1 MPVLPMVGD
10 EFAGYRLRAVV
21 GRGGMS
27 VVYQAEN
34 PRLGSVVALK
44 VLAPEIATDDVFRAR
59 FLEESRIAASLNHPN
74 VIPIYDMGPS
84 DDLLYIAMRYVA
96 GTDLRALL
104 KKHAPLP
111 PGDAIFLTGQAA
123 RALDAAHRKGLVH
136 RDVKPGNLLIEH
148 GQDGDPDH
156 VYLSDFGITKY
167 MLSRSGL
174 TKTGE
179 FLGTIDYVA
188 PEQIQETP
196 VDGRADEYS
205 LGCVLY
211 ECLTGR
217 VPFPKERDAAIIWAH
232 VEEMPPPPSA
242 LQPELPAAVDDVFSR
257 VLAKKPDDR
266 YATCREFVD
275 AARASLGIA
284 ATQAGTSNQTPTSN
298 TATVLRAQ
306 HSGPSHPDV
315 VSQRGSVPPPAAGGR
330 TGRDEPAPGS
340 HGRRPHKRWRWVA
353 AVAAAVVLIGAGVGV
368 YLGTRGNLRVE
379 GPRQQHDHA
388 AVDPFRASYSALDKA
403 LILANQSAL
412 VDELPAASRLP
423 QPEHDHGH
431 LHEPDPRDQHGDLP
445 RLSDAGGSLHGLRGQ
460 GSVDHARPPSSPTS
474 PTAASLPRTAR
485 SAGTTSTCICRTY
498 SMAQSIS
505 GTLNPDSQAAGRMFC
520 HFIASNSQEAIVW
533 TQDQGRLL
541 GLCPARRMRT
551 CTTGGTASTTTSPS
565 AVACRC
571 YHAHASPTMSMTTPT
586 PSDRAVPQAVPEVV
600 LSEMRA
606 GCQNPRT
613 MTCSQSW
620 RPRSQGCRDGRPGH
634 RRSARLPAISS
645 PVTARLS
652 AATASAGGR
661 IAEVQLAGGVID
673 LAELRRDLPRL
684 DRVQPLNLLALELG
698 GVRDERHRGP
708 ALRPPRLAAARPPAA
723 SALRPRRSR
732 AAR

>member
-74 VIPIYDMGPS
+74 VIPIYDMGPC

-104 KKHAPLP
+104 KKHSPLP
-111 PGDAIFLTGQAA
+111 PADSIFLTGQAA

-275 AARASLGIA
+275 AARVSLGVA
-284 ATQAGTSNQTPTSN
+284 ATQTGTSNQARTSN

-306 HSGPSHPDV
+306 HSGPSHPEV
-315 VSQRGSVPPPAAGGR
+315 IGQRGSVPPPAAGGQA
-330 TGRDEPAPGS
+330 GRDEPPPGS
-340 HGRRPHKRWRWVA
+340 HGRQPRKRWRWVA
-353 AVAAAVVLIGAGVGV
+353 AVAAAVILIGAGVGI
-368 YLGTRGNLRVE
+368 YLGTRSNGNNS
-379 GPRQQHDHA
+379 GSKGHA
-388 AVDPFRASYSALDKA
+388 SMHMPTAMPFRASTNALDKA
-403 LILANQSAL
+403 LLLANQS
-412 VDELPAASRLP
+412 P
-423 QPEHDHGH
+423 
-431 LHEPDPRDQHGDLP
+431 
-445 RLSDAGGSLHGLRGQ
+445 LSMGSL
-460 GSVDHARPPSSPTS
+460 PTS
-474 PTAASLPRTAR
+474 SCRNVNATTVTCTNPTLAI
-485 SAGTTSTCICRTY
+485 TSVTFRTY
-498 SMAQSIS
+498 PSLAALYAAYQAEVQSTSHAAFKPNVSNCSDTDTDGEISWNHAFLHLPTFSVAQSES
-505 GTLNPDSQAAGRMFC
+505 GMLNPDTQAAGRMFC
-520 HFIASNSQEAIVW
+520 YLDNASQEHIVW
-533 TQDQGRLL
+533 TQNEGRLL
-541 GLCPARRMRT
+541 AFVV
-551 CTTGGTASTTTSPS
+551 GGPHPN
-565 AVACRC
+565 V
-571 YHAHASPTMSMTTPT
+571 YDWWHGVHH
-586 PSDRAVPQAVPEVV
+586 D
-600 LSEMRA
+600 
-606 GCQNPRT
+606 
-613 MTCSQSW
+613 
-620 RPRSQGCRDGRPGH
+620 
-634 RRSARLPAISS
+634 ISFNGQ
-645 PVTARLS
+645 VMKM
-652 AATASAGGR
+652 
-661 IAEVQLAGGVID
+661 
-673 LAELRRDLPRL
+673 
-684 DRVQPLNLLALELG
+684 
-698 GVRDERHRGP
+698 
-708 ALRPPRLAAARPPAA
+708 
-723 SALRPRRSR
+723 
-732 AAR
+732 

>member
-315 VSQRGSVPPPAAGGR
+315 VSQRGSMPPPAAGGR
-330 TGRDEPAPGS
+330 AGRDEPAPGS

-368 YLGTRGNLRVE
+368 YLGTRGNS
-379 GPRQQHDHA
+379 GSTGHGSSMTMPPSTA
-388 AVDPFRASYSALDKA
+388 FRASYSALDKA
-403 LILANQSAL
+403 LVLANQSAL
-412 VDELPAASRLP
+412 SMNSLP
-423 QPEHDHGH
+423 
-431 LHEPDPRDQHGDLP
+431 PRDCRNQSTTMVTCTNPTLAISTATFRAYPTLAALYKAYEAKVQSIMPGPFQPNVANCSELAENGEISWNHQYLHLP
-445 RLSDAGGSLHGLRGQ
+445 N
-460 GSVDHARPPSSPTS
+460 
-474 PTAASLPRTAR
+474 
-485 SAGTTSTCICRTY
+485 Y

-541 GLCPARRMRT
+541 GFVSGAPHADVYDWWHGVHHDIAL
-551 CTTGGTASTTTSPS
+551 GGGMQMSMPTPT
-565 AVACRC
+565 
-571 YHAHASPTMSMTTPT
+571 PTMSMTTPT
-586 PSDRAVPQAVPEVV
+586 P
-600 LSEMRA
+600 
-606 GCQNPRT
+606 T
-613 MTCSQSW
+613 MSM
-620 RPRSQGCRDGRPGH
+620 
-634 RRSARLPAISS
+634 S
-645 PVTARLS
+645 P
-652 AATASAGGR
+652 
-661 IAEVQLAGGVID
+661 
-673 LAELRRDLPRL
+673 
-684 DRVQPLNLLALELG
+684 
-698 GVRDERHRGP
+698 
-708 ALRPPRLAAARPPAA
+708 
-723 SALRPRRSR
+723 
-732 AAR
+732 

>member
-84 DDLLYIAMRYVA
+84 GDLLYIAMRYVA

-104 KKHAPLP
+104 KKHSPLP
-111 PGDAIFLTGQAA
+111 PGDAIFLIGQAA

-232 VEEMPPPPSA
+232 VEEMPPPPST

-257 VLAKKPDDR
+257 VLAKRPEDR
-266 YATCREFVD
+266 YASCREFVD

-284 ATQAGTSNQTPTSN
+284 AAQTPASG

-306 HSGPSHPDV
+306 QGGASPADV
-315 VSQRGSVPPPAAGGR
+315 ISQRGSVPPPAAGGR
-330 TGRDEPAPGS
+330 AGGDEPAPGS
-340 HGRRPHKRWRWVA
+340 HGKRPRRLWPWVA
-353 AVAAAVVLIGAGVGV
+353 AVAAVVLIAAGVGV
-368 YLGTRGNLRVE
+368 YLGTRGSTPSSNGGGGMPMHPSNALSV
-379 GPRQQHDHA
+379 
-388 AVDPFRASYSALDKA
+388 SYSPLDRA

-412 VDELPAASRLP
+412 SE
-423 QPEHDHGH
+423 
-431 LHEPDPRDQHGDLP
+431 
-445 RLSDAGGSLHGLRGQ
+445 GSLQPRYCRNQ
-460 GSVDHARPPSSPTS
+460 GKTMVTCTNPTLAISSATF
-474 PTAASLPRTAR
+474 
-485 SAGTTSTCICRTY
+485 RTY
-498 SMAQSIS
+498 STLAALYSAYEAKVESIMPGPFQANTANCVDGVGNGEISWNHNYFHLKNFSVAQDIA
-505 GTLNPDSQAAGRMFC
+505 GNLNPQTQAAGRMFC
-520 HFIASNSQEAIVW
+520 HFVSPNGETIVW
-533 TQDQGRLL
+533 TQNAGRML
-541 GLCPARRMRT
+541 AVV
-551 CTTGGTASTTTSPS
+551 TGAPHADVFAWWRGVHHDIAMAGGMGGMPMPTSSPS
-565 AVACRC
+565 M
-571 YHAHASPTMSMTTPT
+571 HMPSPTPTMSMTSPM
-586 PSDRAVPQAVPEVV
+586 PS
-600 LSEMRA
+600 
-606 GCQNPRT
+606 
-613 MTCSQSW
+613 
-620 RPRSQGCRDGRPGH
+620 
-634 RRSARLPAISS
+634 SS
-645 PVTARLS
+645 
-652 AATASAGGR
+652 
-661 IAEVQLAGGVID
+661 
-673 LAELRRDLPRL
+673 
-684 DRVQPLNLLALELG
+684 
-698 GVRDERHRGP
+698 
-708 ALRPPRLAAARPPAA
+708 
-723 SALRPRRSR
+723 
-732 AAR
+732 

>member
-74 VIPIYDMGPS
+74 VIPIYDMGPC

-104 KKHAPLP
+104 KKHSPLP
-111 PGDAIFLTGQAA
+111 PADSIFLTGQAA

-275 AARASLGIA
+275 AARVSLGVA
-284 ATQAGTSNQTPTSN
+284 ATQTGTSNQARTSN

-306 HSGPSHPDV
+306 HSGPSHPEV
-315 VSQRGSVPPPAAGGR
+315 ISQRGSVPPPAAGGQA
-330 TGRDEPAPGS
+330 GRDEPPPGS
-340 HGRRPHKRWRWVA
+340 HGRQPRKRWRWVA
-353 AVAAAVVLIGAGVGV
+353 AVAAAVILIGAGVGI
-368 YLGTRGNLRVE
+368 YLGTRSNNSASKGH
-379 GPRQQHDHA
+379 GGGMPMQHTA
-388 AVDPFRASYSALDKA
+388 LSASYSPLDRA

-412 VDELPAASRLP
+412 ST
-423 QPEHDHGH
+423 
-431 LHEPDPRDQHGDLP
+431 
-445 RLSDAGGSLHGLRGQ
+445 GSLQPKFCRNQSTTIVTCTNPTLAISSVTFHTYPTLTALYAAYEAKVESIMPGPFMANVANCGLLAENGEI
-460 GSVDHARPPSSPTS
+460 SWNHDYLHLATF
-474 PTAASLPRTAR
+474 
-485 SAGTTSTCICRTY
+485 
-498 SMAQSIS
+498 SMAQSIQ
-505 GTLNPDSQAAGRMFC
+505 GNLNPDSQAAGRMFC
-520 HFIASNSQEAIVW
+520 HFVASDSQEVIVW
-533 TQDQGRLL
+533 TQNAGRVL
-541 GLCPARRMRT
+541 GVVSGSPHPDVYQWWYGVHHDIAMAGSPAMQMP
-551 CTTGGTASTTTSPS
+551 ASSPS
-565 AVACRC
+565 PSM
-571 YHAHASPTMSMTTPT
+571 HMSTPTPTMSM
-586 PSDRAVPQAVPEVV
+586 S
-600 LSEMRA
+600 
-606 GCQNPRT
+606 
-613 MTCSQSW
+613 
-620 RPRSQGCRDGRPGH
+620 
-634 RRSARLPAISS
+634 SS
-645 PVTARLS
+645 P
-652 AATASAGGR
+652 
-661 IAEVQLAGGVID
+661 
-673 LAELRRDLPRL
+673 
-684 DRVQPLNLLALELG
+684 
-698 GVRDERHRGP
+698 
-708 ALRPPRLAAARPPAA
+708 
-723 SALRPRRSR
+723 
-732 AAR
+732 

>member
-74 VIPIYDMGPS
+74 VIPIYDMGPYE
-84 DDLLYIAMRYVA
+84 DLLYIAMRYVA
-96 GTDLRALL
+96 GTDLRAML
-104 KKHAPLP
+104 KKHSPLS
-111 PGDAIFLTGQAA
+111 PGDAVFLTGQAA

-232 VEEMPPPPSA
+232 VEEMPPPPST
-242 LQPELPAAVDDVFSR
+242 LQPELPPAVDDVFAR
-257 VLAKKPDDR
+257 VLAKKPEDR

-284 ATQAGTSNQTPTSN
+284 ATQAGTSGAA
-298 TATVLRAQ
+298 TAIRAQ
-306 HSGPSHPDV
+306 DTAAAPPEV
-315 VSQRGSVPPPAAGGR
+315 ISQRGSVPPPAAGGR
-330 TGRDEPAPGS
+330 TGRDEPAPES
-340 HGRRPHKRWRWVA
+340 HGRRPRRRWGWVA
-353 AVAAAVVLIGAGVGV
+353 AVAAVVLIAAGVGAFFA
-368 YLGTRGNLRVE
+368 TRSSPPAKSHGNSMPMS
-379 GPRQQHDHA
+379 GA
-388 AVDPFRASYSALDKA
+388 MPFRASSSSLDRALV
-403 LILANQSAL
+403 LANQS
-412 VDELPAASRLP
+412 P
-423 QPEHDHGH
+423 
-431 LHEPDPRDQHGDLP
+431 
-445 RLSDAGGSLHGLRGQ
+445 LSMGFL
-460 GSVDHARPPSSPTS
+460 PTS
-474 PTAASLPRTAR
+474 SCHNQSTTMVTCTNPTLAISSVTFRTYPSLKALYAAYQAEVQSVSHAAFKPNVSNCSDIDTDGETSWNHAFLHSTA
-485 SAGTTSTCICRTY
+485 Y
-498 SMAQSIS
+498 SMAQSE
-505 GTLNPDSQAAGRMFC
+505 GGMLNPDTQAAGRMFC
-520 HFIASNSQEAIVW
+520 YLDSSSQEHIVW
-533 TQDQGRLL
+533 TQTDGRLL
-541 GLCPARRMRT
+541 AF
-551 CTTGGTASTTTSPS
+551 
-565 AVACRC
+565 V
-571 YHAHASPTMSMTTPT
+571 
-586 PSDRAVPQAVPEVV
+586 
-600 LSEMRA
+600 
-606 GCQNPRT
+606 
-613 MTCSQSW
+613 
-620 RPRSQGCRDGRPGH
+620 
-634 RRSARLPAISS
+634 
-645 PVTARLS
+645 
-652 AATASAGGR
+652 AGGPHPN
-661 IAEVQLAGGVID
+661 VYDWWHGVHHDISFNGQ
-673 LAELRRDLPRL
+673 
-684 DRVQPLNLLALELG
+684 VMKM
-698 GVRDERHRGP
+698 
-708 ALRPPRLAAARPPAA
+708 
-723 SALRPRRSR
+723 
-732 AAR
+732 

>member
-74 VIPIYDMGPS
+74 VIPIYDMGPCA
-84 DDLLYIAMRYVA
+84 DLLYIAMRYVA

-104 KKHAPLP
+104 KKHSPLP
-111 PGDAIFLTGQAA
+111 PADSIFLTGQAA

-275 AARASLGIA
+275 AARVSLGVA
-284 ATQAGTSNQTPTSN
+284 ATQTGTSNQARTSN

-306 HSGPSHPDV
+306 HSGPSHPEV
-315 VSQRGSVPPPAAGGR
+315 IGQRGSVPPPAAGGQA
-330 TGRDEPAPGS
+330 GRDEPPPGS
-340 HGRRPHKRWRWVA
+340 HGRQPRKRWRWVA
-353 AVAAAVVLIGAGVGV
+353 AVAAAVILIGAGVGI
-368 YLGTRGNLRVE
+368 YLGTRSNGNNS
-379 GPRQQHDHA
+379 GSKGHA
-388 AVDPFRASYSALDKA
+388 SMHMPTAMPFRASTNALDKA
-403 LILANQSAL
+403 LLLANQS
-412 VDELPAASRLP
+412 P
-423 QPEHDHGH
+423 
-431 LHEPDPRDQHGDLP
+431 
-445 RLSDAGGSLHGLRGQ
+445 LSMGSL
-460 GSVDHARPPSSPTS
+460 PTS
-474 PTAASLPRTAR
+474 SCRNVNATTVTCTNPTLAI
-485 SAGTTSTCICRTY
+485 TSVTFRTY
-498 SMAQSIS
+498 PSLAALYAAYQAEVQSTSHAAFKPNVSNCSDTDTDGEISWNHAFLHLPTFSVAQSES
-505 GTLNPDSQAAGRMFC
+505 GMLNPDTQAAGRMFC
-520 HFIASNSQEAIVW
+520 YLDNASQEHIVW
-533 TQDQGRLL
+533 TQNEGRLL
-541 GLCPARRMRT
+541 AF
-551 CTTGGTASTTTSPS
+551 
-565 AVACRC
+565 V
-571 YHAHASPTMSMTTPT
+571 
-586 PSDRAVPQAVPEVV
+586 
-600 LSEMRA
+600 
-606 GCQNPRT
+606 
-613 MTCSQSW
+613 
-620 RPRSQGCRDGRPGH
+620 
-634 RRSARLPAISS
+634 
-645 PVTARLS
+645 
-652 AATASAGGR
+652 AGGPHPN
-661 IAEVQLAGGVID
+661 VYDWWHGVHHDISFNGQ
-673 LAELRRDLPRL
+673 
-684 DRVQPLNLLALELG
+684 VMKM
-698 GVRDERHRGP
+698 
-708 ALRPPRLAAARPPAA
+708 
-723 SALRPRRSR
+723 
-732 AAR
+732 

>member
-74 VIPIYDMGPS
+74 VIPIYDMGPC

-104 KKHAPLP
+104 KKHSPLP
-111 PGDAIFLTGQAA
+111 PADSIFLTGQAA

-275 AARASLGIA
+275 AARVSLGVA
-284 ATQAGTSNQTPTSN
+284 ATQTGTSNQARTSN

-306 HSGPSHPDV
+306 HSGPSHPEV
-315 VSQRGSVPPPAAGGR
+315 IGQRGSVPPPAAGGQA
-330 TGRDEPAPGS
+330 GRDEPPPGS
-340 HGRRPHKRWRWVA
+340 HGRQPRKRWRWVA
-353 AVAAAVVLIGAGVGV
+353 AVAAAVILIGAGVGI
-368 YLGTRGNLRVE
+368 YLGTRSNGNNS
-379 GPRQQHDHA
+379 GSKGHA
-388 AVDPFRASYSALDKA
+388 SMHMPTAMPFRASTNALDKA
-403 LILANQSAL
+403 LLLANQS
-412 VDELPAASRLP
+412 P
-423 QPEHDHGH
+423 
-431 LHEPDPRDQHGDLP
+431 
-445 RLSDAGGSLHGLRGQ
+445 LSMGSL
-460 GSVDHARPPSSPTS
+460 PTS
-474 PTAASLPRTAR
+474 SCRNVNATTVTCTNPTLAI
-485 SAGTTSTCICRTY
+485 TSVTFRTY
-498 SMAQSIS
+498 PSLAALYAAYQAEVQSTSHAAFKPNVSNCSDTDTDGEISWNHAFLHLPTFSVAQSES
-505 GTLNPDSQAAGRMFC
+505 GMLNPDTQAAGRMFC
-520 HFIASNSQEAIVW
+520 YLDNASQEHIVW
-533 TQDQGRLL
+533 TQNEGRLL
-541 GLCPARRMRT
+541 AFVV
-551 CTTGGTASTTTSPS
+551 GGPHPN
-565 AVACRC
+565 V
-571 YHAHASPTMSMTTPT
+571 YDWWHGVHH
-586 PSDRAVPQAVPEVV
+586 D
-600 LSEMRA
+600 
-606 GCQNPRT
+606 
-613 MTCSQSW
+613 
-620 RPRSQGCRDGRPGH
+620 
-634 RRSARLPAISS
+634 ISCNGQ
-645 PVTARLS
+645 VMKM
-652 AATASAGGR
+652 
-661 IAEVQLAGGVID
+661 
-673 LAELRRDLPRL
+673 
-684 DRVQPLNLLALELG
+684 
-698 GVRDERHRGP
+698 
-708 ALRPPRLAAARPPAA
+708 
-723 SALRPRRSR
+723 
-732 AAR
+732 